1 MPDISDRLNRRSFL
15 KASATATAAT
25 SLAWLPS
32 VLPGAYAT
40 GSDTLKV
47 GLIGCGGRGSGA
59 ARDCV
64 TSAEGVQLVA
74 MADLFRD
81 RLDRSREAL
90 EEALGEAYNVS
101 DDHCFDGFDGY
112 KRVLETDVDIV
123 ILATPP
129 GFRPLHIRAALEAG
143 KHVFAEKPVAT
154 DVAGAK
160 SAIAS
165 GQLAREK
172 GLALVTGTQYRRQPS
187 YVDAIQRIH
196 NGMIGDVLSAEEYY
210 LTGSIWLRP
219 RKPDMTDLEW
229 QCRNWYYFTW
239 LSGDHIVEQFVHNLD
254 TINWALQANPVK
266 ALGMGGRLT
275 RTSAQYGHIYD
286 HFSIEYEYPNGARV
300 TAMCRQMEGAHNQ
313 VSNRIV
319 GTLGVADVNPGS
331 SVIRAHDGRVLF
343 EAPERGNNPYVQE
356 HTDLVNSIRSGTPI
370 VEVEETAYST
380 LTGILGRES
389 AYTGQALTWDEVMNA
404 EQDLLPAD
412 FSVGALPEVP
422 VPLPGKTNLARKPFH
437 A

>member
-1 MPDISDRLNRRSFL
+1 MPDLSDRWNRRSFL
-15 KASATATAAT
+15 KASATAAAAT

-32 VLPGAYAT
+32 VLPGAYAA
-40 GSDTLKV
+40 GSDALKV
-47 GLIGCGGRGSGA
+47 GLVGCGGRGLGA

-64 TSAEGVQLVA
+64 TSTEGVQLIG
-74 MADLFRD
+74 MTDLFRD
-81 RLDRSREAL
+81 RLDRGREAVA
-90 EEALGEAYNVS
+90 EAIGDAYQVT

-112 KRVLETDVDIV
+112 QRLLETDIDLV

-154 DVAGAK
+154 DVAGAR

-165 GQLAREK
+165 GQLARSK

-187 YVDAIQRIH
+187 FMGAIQRIH
-196 NGMIGDVLSAEEYY
+196 DGMIGDVLSAEEYY

-219 RKPDMTDLEW
+219 RTPEMTDLEW

-254 TINWALQANPVK
+254 TINWALQASPVK
-266 ALGMGGRLT
+266 ALATGGRLQ
-275 RTSAQYGHIYD
+275 RTGAEYGHIYD
-286 HFSIEYEYPNGARV
+286 HFSIQYEYPNGARV

-356 HTDLVNSIRSGTPI
+356 HTDLIASIRSGTPI

-389 AYTGQALTWDEVMNA
+389 AYTGQALTWDEVINA
-404 EQDLLPAD
+404 EQDLLPPD
-412 FSVGALPEVP
+412 FSTGTLPEVP
-422 VPLPGKTNLARKPFH
+422 VPVPNKTKLERAPFR